1 MKEIWVILTVISTNL
16 IVLIRIT
23 SSQAVLLQKFK
34 YFNALEAQIVS
45 ENSAYAYDQNS
56 SHLSSWLSFVEDNEK
71 GGFKR
76 LPVGT
81 IFMLG
86 APTTPL
92 NAVYRGNTRLWNR
105 EIVCFNGGTSH
116 HEGTCHGCVIS
127 LGHKMESDCVCVC
140 AHMGVGGGRKTE
152 RKREG
157 KRERLSP
164 CQSGDWGQT
173 CIIRFTMTRCYYS
186 IFHVLTL
193 SVQTY
198 TQEDS
203 NPTHSALLSN
213 KSTQTSTLILTES
226 ETIPCL
232 T

>member
-1 MKEIWVILTVISTNL
+1 
-16 IVLIRIT
+16 
-23 SSQAVLLQKFK
+23 
-34 YFNALEAQIVS
+34 
-45 ENSAYAYDQNS
+45 
-56 SHLSSWLSFVEDNEK
+56 
-71 GGFKR
+71 
-76 LPVGT
+76 
-81 IFMLG
+81 MLG
-86 APTTPL
+86 APTMPL
-92 NAVYRGNTRLWNR
+92 NSVYRGNTRFWNR
-105 EIVCFNGGTSH
+105 EIVWFNGGTSH

-140 AHMGVGGGRKTE
+140 AHGGGWWKKDREKE

-232 T
+232 TWEKSHLKENKHTTNSTALFPFNIPLKSSTSRLNLYYITSMHYFYENVLTCFY